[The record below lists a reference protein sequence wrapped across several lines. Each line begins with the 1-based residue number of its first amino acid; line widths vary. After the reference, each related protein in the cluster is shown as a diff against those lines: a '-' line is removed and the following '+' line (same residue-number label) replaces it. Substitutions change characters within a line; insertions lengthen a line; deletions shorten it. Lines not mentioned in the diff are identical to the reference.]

1 MGERTS
7 RSRNSKDA
15 FSPLSPSDRKTIIS
29 ASCLSLKSVLLHDWW
44 LVKAE
49 DKGIA
54 VAGFASRD
62 KGGPRAFTSAP
73 ICRRI
78 DATTLETSDGITI
91 QISGF
96 INRSQT
102 HQNGFPFMVCNSFL
116 LGFPYRWKECVSQCC
131 GEESSK
137 SSGTDAS
144 TFLPLTLDN
153 LPATTLR
160 DHVMCFPEDSE
171 NFICDILGKLRDN
184 AFQYA
189 SVAGNSNLANECPNS
204 EIEETLRNH
213 KKVKTDQMHIDDDDR
228 ILEARDVV
236 TKVNQSKGVVTRSMS
251 RSRNLRSNIE
261 GETSAQLSTSA
272 AKKNES
278 AGVVCALHA
287 SSTQVLP

>member
-54 VAGFASRD
+54 VAGFASRE
-62 KGGPRAFTSAP
+62 
-73 ICRRI
+73 RI